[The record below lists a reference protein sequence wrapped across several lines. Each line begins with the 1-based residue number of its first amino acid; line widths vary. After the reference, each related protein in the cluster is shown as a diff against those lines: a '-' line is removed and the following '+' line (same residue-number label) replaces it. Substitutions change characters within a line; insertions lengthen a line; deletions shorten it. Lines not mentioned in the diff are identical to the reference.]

1 PAVPVLGGGAPPPS
15 ATAPAAAPA
24 APRVTPAEF
33 LQQLKLELAPELYG
47 AVKQLLATYKSGQN
61 TQQLM
66 EGLVVLLKGSAT
78 RHLLA
83 GFVSLLPKS
92 ERPKFS
98 QMVSAQAATSALA
111 PATSRQGVAVEAGKA
126 AAAAALAT
134 KPAGRAGVQA
144 AAPPTRPA
152 SSVVVQPRP
161 TTTQPQVALPAKRPA
176 SAEPLRPAQLKGQSV
191 LAPARAAPCKVG
203 AIGTAQETGAKK
215 PRPNGAGG
223 AGASPCCL
231 CKRSPMEVPFAA
243 PCGHKACF
251 TCWQAQLAQHFKCGV
266 CSKQLR
272 RNQLV
277 KLHFE

>member
-1 PAVPVLGGGAPPPS
+1 
-15 ATAPAAAPA
+15 
-24 APRVTPAEF
+24 
-33 LQQLKLELAPELYG
+33 
-47 AVKQLLATYKSGQN
+47 SGQN

-66 EGLVVLLKGSAT
+66 EGLVVLLKGPAT

-98 QMVSAQAATSALA
+98 QMV
-111 PATSRQGVAVEAGKA
+111 GAV
-126 AAAAALAT
+126 
-134 KPAGRAGVQA
+134 
-144 AAPPTRPA
+144 
-152 SSVVVQPRP
+152 
-161 TTTQPQVALPAKRPA
+161 
-176 SAEPLRPAQLKGQSV
+176 
-191 LAPARAAPCKVG
+191 
-203 AIGTAQETGAKK
+203 GTAQETGAKK